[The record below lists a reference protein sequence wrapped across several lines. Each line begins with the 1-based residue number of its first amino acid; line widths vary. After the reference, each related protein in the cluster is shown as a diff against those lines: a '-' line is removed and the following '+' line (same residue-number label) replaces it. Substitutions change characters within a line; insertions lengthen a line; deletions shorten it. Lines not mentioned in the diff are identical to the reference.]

1 MTDCTRIS
9 VDDAQALLA
18 SKSPVMLLDMR
29 DAQSY
34 CQGHD
39 PRAIHLSELSIR
51 TLIRSTPKDVHMIVY
66 CYQGHASQE
75 RAQLLADFGF
85 TRCYS
90 LDGGYEAWKNR
101 RSHTDHFVR
110 TRTSAAI
117 AQPQGV
123 HS

>member
-1 MTDCTRIS
+1 MTHYTRIS
-9 VDDAQALLA
+9 VDDAQVLLT

-29 DAQSY
+29 DAHAY

-51 TLIRSTPKDVHMIVY
+51 SLIRSTPKDVHLIVC
-66 CYQGHASQE
+66 CYKGHASQE

-85 TRCYS
+85 SHCYS

-101 RSHTDHFVR
+101 RSHADHFIR
-110 TRTSAAI
+110 TRTAAV
-117 AQPQGV
+117 ARPLGD
-123 HS
+123 HA